1 MSFRV
6 DDSGQE
12 KLSPAKYLILTP
24 KRDVEKI
31 FYPGKVRLWN
41 APGP

>member
-24 KRDVEKI
+24 KRGVEKF
-31 FYPGKVRLWN
+31 FYLGKGQALGC
-41 APGP
+41 P

>member
-12 KLSPAKYLILTP
+12 KLSLAKYLILTP

-31 FYPGKVRLWN
+31 FYLGKGQAVECS
-41 APGP
+41 